1 MSNVLI
7 MLAPGFEEA
16 EAIITA
22 DVLKRMGF
30 GVTLAG
36 IDDMDVAGSH
46 QMTVRADALLNDLNP
61 ADYRAAILPGGLPG
75 AANLRDSAAVKRA
88 VLDIY
93 ANGGIAAAI
102 CAAPLALAAF
112 GLLDGKTVTGYPGM
126 EKEFGNARYTGRFT
140 ETDGRII
147 TGKGPAAAFK
157 FGAAIGEALGK
168 SSAAVMAGMLVNDE
182 GGE

>member
-1 MSNVLI
+1 MSKILI

-30 GVTLAG
+30 DVTLAG
-36 IDDMDVAGSH
+36 VASLEVTGSH
-46 QMTVRADALLNDLNP
+46 NMTVKADTLL
-61 ADYRAAILPGGLPG
+61 ADVNTVNYCGAVLPGGLPG
-75 AANLRDSAAVKRA
+75 ATNLRDSAAVKQA

-93 ANGGIAAAI
+93 GNGGIAAAI

-112 GLLDGKTVTGYPGM
+112 GLLDGRTVTGYPGV
-126 EKEFGNARYTGRFT
+126 EKEFGNVRYTGKFT
-140 ETDGRII
+140 ETDGRIV

-168 SSAAVMAGMLVNDE
+168 ASDTVMKGMLVD
-182 GGE
+182 GERG

>member
-1 MSNVLI
+1 MSKILI

-30 GVTLAG
+30 DVTLAG
-36 IDDMDVAGSH
+36 VTSLEVTGSH
-46 QMTVRADALLNDLNP
+46 NMTVKADTLL
-61 ADYRAAILPGGLPG
+61 ADVNTVNYCAVVLPGGLPG
-75 AANLRDSAAVKRA
+75 ATNLRDKQA

-93 ANGGIAAAI
+93 GNGGIAAAI

-112 GLLDGKTVTGYPGM
+112 GLLDGRTVTGYPGM
-126 EKEFGNARYTGRFT
+126 EKEFGNARYTGKFT
-140 ETDGRII
+140 ETDGRIV

-168 SSAAVMAGMLVNDE
+168 AADTVMKGMLVD
-182 GGE
+182 GERG